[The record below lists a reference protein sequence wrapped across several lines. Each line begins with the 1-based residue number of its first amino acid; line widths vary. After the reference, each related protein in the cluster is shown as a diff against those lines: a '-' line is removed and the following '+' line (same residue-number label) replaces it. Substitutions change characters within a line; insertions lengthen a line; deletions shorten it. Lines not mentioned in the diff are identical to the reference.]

1 MYLVLSCNFTCLSSC
16 LEFYKRCY
24 LGQNH
29 RELSEMYPSPVG
41 ICVAFVHLRQNILPL
56 FGMSPQALHKANSN
70 LQKHLRNTQ
79 VALIMFQDRIDLPH
93 SSSLFIVF
101 SSGLSERYSIN
112 STWPFENTSFSQDR
126 ISAFLRSTWHFGRI
140 ELFSV
145 LIAPS
150 VMPSVIPSRSPSVR
164 PNNGNTKHC

>member
-1 MYLVLSCNFTCLSSC
+1 MN
-16 LEFYKRCY
+16 
-24 LGQNH
+24 
-29 RELSEMYPSPVG
+29 PSPAG

-56 FGMSPQALHKANSN
+56 FGMFPQALHKANSN

-112 STWPFENTSFSQDR
+112 STRPFENTSLFLGQNIGFPVKHMALWQDR
-126 ISAFLRSTWHFGRI
+126 IVQCSYSSLRYAISDHIQKSICLTSQWRYKTYLNDRSCSLDILTSFL
-140 ELFSV
+140 LDCQ
-145 LIAPS
+145 L
-150 VMPSVIPSRSPSVR
+150 
-164 PNNGNTKHC
+164 